1 MATTTA
7 GLDQKTIETIKA
19 TVPVLQEHGEAIT
32 GHFYKIML
40 ENHPELKNVFNQTNQ
55 RKGGQPKA
63 LANTV
68 YAAAAN
74 IEHLEDIL
82 PHVKQIAHK
91 HTSLNIR
98 PEQYPIVG
106 KYLLIAIKDVLGDAA
121 TDDIINAWEKAY
133 GVIADVFISVEKEMY
148 EEKQNT
154 PGGWVGFRD
163 FTVAKKVPESEVIT
177 SFYLKPADNGKLPPY
192 QAGQYITV
200 KAQME
205 GEAYDH
211 LRQYSLSTAPGQ
223 DFLRIS
229 VKREDE
235 HHPEGIVSNYLHNQI
250 EEGAIL
256 AISAPAGD
264 FVLNETE
271 QKPLVL
277 ISGGVGLTPLMSM
290 LETVV
295 EEQPER
301 EVIFIHAARSRAY
314 HAMKDKIAS
323 IAESNKQV
331 TQYTVYADNTDAG
344 VCDKEG
350 HIDLDWLKTVIP
362 TVDASF
368 YLCGPKGFMGA
379 MHGHLREMNV
389 ADNDIHFELFA
400 PMDEI
405 AN

>member
-1 MATTTA
+1 MGNTTV
-7 GLDQKTIETIKA
+7 GLDQETIEIIKS

-32 GHFYKIML
+32 KHFYKKML
-40 ENHPELKNVFNQTNQ
+40 ENEPELKNVFNQTNQ

-106 KYLLIAIKDVLGDAA
+106 KYLLIAIKDVLGEAA
-121 TDDIINAWEKAY
+121 TDEIIGAWEKAY
-133 GVIADVFISVEKEMY
+133 GVIADVFISVENEMY
-148 EEKQNT
+148 EEKQNA

-163 FTVAKKVPESEVIT
+163 FKVVKKIPESEVIT
-177 SFYLKPADNGKLPPY
+177 SFYLKPADNGNIPSY
-192 QAGQYITV
+192 QPGQYITL
-200 KAQME
+200 KAQID
-205 GEAYDH
+205 GEPYNH

-223 DFLRIS
+223 DFFRIS

-235 HHPEGIVSNYLHNQI
+235 HSPEGIVSNYLHNQV
-250 EEGAIL
+250 EEGTVVP
-256 AISAPAGD
+256 ISAPSGD
-264 FVLNETE
+264 FVLSETE
-271 QKPLVL
+271 AKPLVL

-290 LETVV
+290 LETAI

-301 EVIFIHAARSRAY
+301 EIIFIHAARSRAY
-314 HAMKDKIAS
+314 HAMKDHVAS
-323 IAESNKQV
+323 IAEANKQV
-331 TQYTVYADNTDAG
+331 RYYTVYADNTDAEK
-344 VCDKEG
+344 CDKQG
-350 HIDLDWLKTVIP
+350 RIDFDWLKTVIP
-362 TVDASF
+362 TTEASF

-379 MHGHLREMNV
+379 MNGHLRKMNV
-389 ADNDIHFELFA
+389 ADSDIHFELFA

>member
-1 MATTTA
+1 MGATTT
-7 GLDQKTIETIKA
+7 GLDQKTIETVKA

-32 GHFYKIML
+32 SHFYKIML

-91 HTSLNIR
+91 HTSLNIK

-106 KYLLIAIKDVLGDAA
+106 KYLLIAIKDVLGEAA
-121 TDDIINAWEKAY
+121 TDNIIDAWEKAY

-148 EEKQNT
+148 EEKQNA

-163 FTVAKKVPESEVIT
+163 FTVVKKIQESEVIT
-177 SFYLKPADNGKLPPY
+177 SFYLKPADHGRIPAY
-192 QAGQYITV
+192 QPGQYITI
-200 KAQME
+200 KAQID
-205 GEAYDH
+205 GETYDH

-235 HHPEGIVSNYLHNQI
+235 HNPEGIVSNYLHHQV

-256 AISAPAGD
+256 PITSPSGD

-271 QKPLVL
+271 QKPLIL

-290 LETVV
+290 LETVI

-314 HAMKDKIAS
+314 HAMKDKVAS
-323 IAESNKQV
+323 IAEANKQV
-331 TQYTVYADNTDAG
+331 TYYTVYADNTDAAA
-344 VCDKEG
+344 CDKEG
-350 HIDLDWLKTVIP
+350 RIDFDWLKTVVP

-379 MHGHLREMNV
+379 MDGHLRKMNV

-400 PMDEI
+400 PMNEI

>member
-1 MATTTA
+1 MEKTA
-7 GLDQKTIETIKA
+7 VGLDGKTIEIIKS

-32 GHFYKIML
+32 KYFYKVML

-55 RKGGQPKA
+55 RRGGQPKA

-68 YAAAAN
+68 YAAAAH

-91 HTSLNIR
+91 HTSLNIKA
-98 PEQYPIVG
+98 EQYPIVG
-106 KYLLIAIKDVLGDAA
+106 KYLLIAIKDVLGEAA
-121 TDDIINAWEKAY
+121 TDEIMEAWENAY
-133 GVIADVFISVEKEMY
+133 GVIADIFISVEKEMY
-148 EEKQNT
+148 EEKQYA

-163 FTVAKKVPESEVIT
+163 FTVVKKIPESNVIT
-177 SFYLKPADNGKLPPY
+177 SFYLKPVDGGQLPSY
-192 QAGQYITV
+192 QPGQYITV
-200 KAQME
+200 KAQID
-205 GEAYDH
+205 GEPYDH
-211 LRQYSLSTAPGQ
+211 LRQYSLSAAPGQ

-235 HHPEGIVSNYLHNQI
+235 YNPKGMVSNYLHKQV
-250 EEGAIL
+250 EEGSVIP
-256 AISAPAGD
+256 ISAPSGD
-264 FVLNETE
+264 FVLDDKE

-295 EEQPER
+295 NAQPER

-314 HAMKDKIAS
+314 HAMQGTMAS
-323 IAESNKQV
+323 IAKANKQV
-331 TQYTVYADNTDAG
+331 TLYTVYADKTDADR
-344 VCDKEG
+344 CDKQG
-350 HIDLDWLKTVIP
+350 HIDYDWLKKVIP
-362 TVDASF
+362 TVNASF
-368 YLCGPKGFMGA
+368 YLCGPKAFMGA
-379 MHGHLREMNV
+379 VNSHLRKMHV
-389 ADNDIHFELFA
+389 AESDIYFELFA

>member
-1 MATTTA
+1 MGTTTV
-7 GLDQKTIETIKA
+7 GLDQKTIEIIKS

-32 GHFYKIML
+32 KHFYKIML
-40 ENHPELKNVFNQTNQ
+40 ENEPELKNVFNQTNQ

-91 HTSLNIR
+91 HTSLNIK

-106 KYLLIAIKDVLGDAA
+106 KYLLIAIKEVLGDAA
-121 TDDIINAWEKAY
+121 TDEIINAWEEAY
-133 GVIADVFISVEKEMY
+133 GVIADVFIDIEKEMY

-163 FTVAKKVPESEVIT
+163 FTIVKKIPESEVIT
-177 SFYLKPADNGKLPPY
+177 SFYLKPTDNGKLPSY
-192 QAGQYITV
+192 QPGQYITL
-200 KAQME
+200 KAQIE
-205 GEAYDH
+205 GEPYDH

-235 HHPEGIVSNYLHNQI
+235 HSPEGIVSNYLHNQV

-256 AISAPAGD
+256 PISAPSGD
-264 FVLNETE
+264 FVLINTE

-290 LETVV
+290 LETAVK
-295 EEQPER
+295 EQPDR
-301 EVIFIHAARSRAY
+301 EIIFIHAARSRAF
-314 HAMKDKIAS
+314 HAMKDNVAS
-323 IAESNKQV
+323 IAEANKQV
-331 TQYTVYADNTDAG
+331 TYYTVYADESDLDK
-344 VCDKEG
+344 CDKQG
-350 HIDLDWLKTVIP
+350 RIDYDWLKTVIP
-362 TVDASF
+362 TADASF

-379 MHGHLREMNV
+379 MNSHLRKMDV
-389 ADNDIHFELFA
+389 AESDIHFELFA